1 MKPPAE
7 YHDSEFQKRILTEGS
22 RDELIAWLMWNDPN
36 GTYTDKDCEAEGIS
50 ITTLELAREVMRM
63 QIDPIR
69 VIRDMSDEAVNQA
82 NVKGIDTLVKT
93 QKYRHIVAWGKF
105 LGFTPATVLEYVRQA
120 EADNAPADVIQQID
134 GKWLRLE
141 DIKNET
147 NRHRVSELAGG

>member
-1 MKPPAE
+1 
-7 YHDSEFQKRILTEGS
+7 
-22 RDELIAWLMWNDPN
+22 
-36 GTYTDKDCEAEGIS
+36 
-50 ITTLELAREVMRM
+50 M